1 MSRVK
6 GFDLVTIGVVSLVGI
21 YTGARF
27 FEPIV
32 VGQLEKDGHLRTDIG
47 VPKYDSEGNIVI
59 DDRVAGDMGTINT
72 GTPPT
77 SGTSPSATTNHEIP
91 K

>member
-6 GFDLVTIGVVSLVGI
+6 GFDLITIGVVSLVGI

-32 VGQLEKDGHLRTDIG
+32 VGQLEKDGHLRKDIE
-47 VPKYDSEGNIVI
+47 VPKYDSEGNIFI
-59 DDRVAGDMGTINT
+59 QDQTPGLQPISPTI
-72 GTPPT
+72 PAQQAIAP
-77 SGTSPSATTNHEIP
+77 EIEEQ
-91 K
+91 KKRT

>member
-27 FEPIV
+27 FEPLV
-32 VGQLEKDGHLRTDIG
+32 VGQLEKDGHLRKDIE
-47 VPKYDSEGNIVI
+47 VPKYDSEGNLLIPEQNI
-59 DDRVAGDMGTINT
+59 QSNAQFPQSSFQS
-72 GTPPT
+72 PPD
-77 SGTSPSATTNHEIP
+77 IP
-91 K
+91 KR